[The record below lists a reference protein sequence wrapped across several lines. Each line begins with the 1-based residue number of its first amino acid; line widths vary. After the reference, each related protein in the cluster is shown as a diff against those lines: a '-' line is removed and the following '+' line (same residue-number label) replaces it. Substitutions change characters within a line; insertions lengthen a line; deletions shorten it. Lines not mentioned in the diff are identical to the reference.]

1 MDVIDCVRLR
11 RLSMADEG
19 MEEMNGK
26 IEELVLDN
34 EPYDEDENVISCM
47 DQQQEQDDRKERPQ
61 LTAQEERRL
70 KIQRCIQSLVH
81 ATNCP
86 EVNCSLPSC
95 TKMKRV
101 VEHAKIC
108 KRKTGGGCGV
118 CKELV
123 HLGCYHAKQ
132 CEERECTVPF
142 WGHIKLKQQQQTQ
155 QRFAQSQTLRRRM
168 ATTQRQSMQ
177 PQPQM
182 PGQNMPPNVGVAAG
196 MGQSHQTLQPQP
208 QFSQVQPGQQGV
220 PTVGPQ
226 TALNS
231 GLEYFKF

>member
-1 MDVIDCVRLR
+1 MERL
-11 RLSMADEG
+11 G
-19 MEEMNGK
+19 
-26 IEELVLDN
+26 LDL
-34 EPYDEDENVISCM
+34 DL

-108 KRKTGGGCGV
+108 KRKTGGGCRI
-118 CKELV
+118 CQELI
-123 HLGCYHAKQ
+123 HLCCYHAKHCQ
-132 CEERECTVPF
+132 QRDCTVPF
-142 WGHIKLKQQQQTQ
+142 CRHIKLKLRQQQTQ

-182 PGQNMPPNVGVAAG
+182 PGQNMPANVGVATGKIGRA
-196 MGQSHQTLQPQP
+196 H
-208 QFSQVQPGQQGV
+208 V
-220 PTVGPQ
+220 
-226 TALNS
+226 
-231 GLEYFKF
+231 